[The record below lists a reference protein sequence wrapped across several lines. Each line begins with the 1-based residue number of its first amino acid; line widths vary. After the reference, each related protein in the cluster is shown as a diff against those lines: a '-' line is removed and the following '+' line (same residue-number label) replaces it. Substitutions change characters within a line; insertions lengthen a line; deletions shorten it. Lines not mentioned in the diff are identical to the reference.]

1 MAKKKQPPKTTPK
14 STPRTPKSGKPITE
28 SISYDTGSYQT
39 GWGPFWNDPSE
50 YGAFQFPNAGMG
62 GWVNPAQLAV
72 RDNYLSGEQLP
83 IYLSWW
89 QLKSIRDRARF
100 VFATNEFAHGLVQC
114 FQSFVVGSAGFKWRV
129 ASIDLKNPVPE
140 DLLKR
145 CQASLDIFREY
156 NNMVDVE
163 NEIVY
168 RLHVDGEVFLRK
180 FPQANGMLVIRFIE
194 PELVRGYA
202 TDIGSPKDSFGI
214 IVEEDDINSVL
225 GYQVIL
231 KPTVTREPTFIPA
244 EEIIHIK
251 IGTNANA
258 KRGLTTFYPVFQNL
272 TNCEDIL
279 ASTVTMA
286 KARAKI
292 AMIRKVNN
300 VAPDSMASLVDSQID
315 ATLGGSNNMGATENI
330 GLERFGYGSII
341 TAPANIDY
349 EFPGANV
356 DAAGL
361 IQVLQANLR
370 SLATRFGISETL
382 MSGDASNNNYSSAL
396 IAEAPARRT
405 FERWQG
411 IVGRSLAECRFEPN
425 KSLAWSQIHLAAEHG
440 IIPKEILKNIK
451 ITSEAYSLQ
460 SREHQKEAEMN
471 NVYHSMGVKSIQ
483 TIRAELGLDNDTEA
497 SNFIKP
503 IVDEKKGATEI
514 DPMNPSSRIE
524 SGSATQGIGGG
535 EQVQDSALNGAQ
547 IANLVDIIHRCSIG
561 EIPMESGKAIAR
573 ASFPAIT
580 PEIIDLMF
588 RDVVVKIPEPVQP
601 VSSSSAEK
609 LDSTEPPPNLP
620 AAKAPK
626 TSTVTG

>member
-1 MAKKKQPPKTTPK
+1 MAKKKPAPKTTPR
-14 STPRTPKSGKPITE
+14 TPRSKKSITE

-114 FQSFVVGSAGFKWRV
+114 FQSFVVGSSGFKWRV

-156 NNMVDVE
+156 NSMVDVE

-168 RLHVDGEVFLRK
+168 RLHVDGEVFIRK

-214 IVEEDDINSVL
+214 VCDEDDINTVL
-225 GYQVIL
+225 GYNVIL
-231 KPTVTREPTFIPA
+231 KPRVSREPDFIPA

-286 KARAKI
+286 KARAKV

-315 ATLGGSNNMGATENI
+315 ATLGGSNNLGATENI

-425 KSLAWSQIHLAAEHG
+425 KSLAWSQIHLASEHG

-483 TIRAELGLDNDTEA
+483 TIRSELGLDNDTEA

-547 IANLVDIIHRCSIG
+547 IANLVDIIHRCTIG

>member
-1 MAKKKQPPKTTPK
+1 MAKKKPAPKTTPR
-14 STPRTPKSGKPITE
+14 TPRSKKSITE

-156 NNMVDVE
+156 NSMVDVE

-214 IVEEDDINSVL
+214 VCEEDDINSVL

-231 KPTVTREPTFIPA
+231 KPSVSREPTFIPA
-244 EEIIHIK
+244 DEIIHIK

-286 KARAKI
+286 KARAKV

-425 KSLAWSQIHLAAEHG
+425 KSLAWSQIHLASEHG

-483 TIRAELGLDNDTEA
+483 TIRSELGLDNDTEA

-514 DPMNPSSRIE
+514 DPMNPSSRVE
-524 SGSATQGIGGG
+524 SGNATQGIGGG

-547 IANLVDIIHRCSIG
+547 IANLVDIIHRCTIG

>member
-156 NNMVDVE
+156 NSMVDVE

-425 KSLAWSQIHLAAEHG
+425 KSLAWSQIHLASEHG

-535 EQVQDSALNGAQ
+535 DQVQDSALNGAQ

-588 RDVVVKIPEPVQP
+588 RDVVVKIPAPVQP
-601 VSSSSAEK
+601 VSSSSPEK
-609 LDSTEPPPNLP
+609 LDKPEGPPNLP
-620 AAKAPK
+620 ATKAPK

>member
-1 MAKKKQPPKTTPK
+1 MAKKKPAPK
-14 STPRTPKSGKPITE
+14 SAPKTPKSGKPITE

-156 NNMVDVE
+156 NSMVDVE

-168 RLHVDGEVFLRK
+168 RLHVDGEVFIRK

-214 IVEEDDINSVL
+214 ICDEDDINTVL

-244 EEIIHIK
+244 EDIIHIK

-341 TAPANIDY
+341 TAPANVDY

-425 KSLAWSQIHLAAEHG
+425 KSLAWSQIHLASEHG

-601 VSSSSAEK
+601 LSSSSAEK

>member
-535 EQVQDSALNGAQ
+535 DQVQDSALNGAQ

-588 RDVVVKIPEPVQP
+588 RDVVVKIPAPVQP
-601 VSSSSAEK
+601 VSSSSPEK
-609 LDSTEPPPNLP
+609 LDKPEGPPNLP
-620 AAKAPK
+620 ATKSPNI
-626 TSTVTG
+626 STVTG